1 MGDGGVACMPFQQ
14 HSNSIIM
21 ERFPVQ
27 ENNAGTTHCTGVNNT
42 TATTTTATSS
52 TSTSTSTPISDS
64 TATLVTDE
72 NKLVSNGTMTPA
84 GTSDEKGAVAAA
96 ATTTT
101 ATLTTVSNGK
111 TTTRTAS
118 SSNGVTT
125 KPKKILR
132 KIITVKKVI
141 RRVPVSELRKKKE
154 AESIKAAAAAAEMTK
169 STGVDGMSG
178 QVSNESLGIAGKEAE
193 NVDKVQNGKEEVEE
207 GELGT
212 LKWPTRIEVE
222 KGEFVFPAEKP
233 QRRSEIEKG
242 EIVGDKWR
250 RGEVEKGQQNVSGKW
265 RPWEFSRDEVEKGE
279 FVPDRW
285 QYSKEEYSYGKSR
298 GKYESSKDRTPPSGR
313 YPGEE
318 AYVRKDGWRG
328 GNSQHVKT
336 SLRWESGQER
346 GIRISS
352 KIVDDEGSNKSA
364 EYSNGKNNHVREH
377 TSSANRLKRHGTD
390 SDNNDRKH
398 HADYGDYAGSKS
410 RRLSDESSRSSNSD
424 HHSRHSVER
433 YVRTPSSARVSSVDK
448 YPTRYHEPTLSSKVV
463 YERQPERSPLDRSR
477 YDHRERSP
485 ARHDQS
491 PHGGRERVSHG
502 RDRSSHGREKSPH
515 GRERSPYAREK
526 SPFVRERSQHLP
538 EKSPQERGRLH
549 ERRSRT
555 PSYTERSPQD
565 RARHHERRD
574 RTPNRLEKSPL
585 SRDKLN
591 TPKEACRKNGGSEK
605 RNSQH
610 GDKGQEDRLDQR
622 DSNVRDTQLTA
633 KEDQERSSTLI
644 SDGLGLKN
652 ADCET
657 RKAEKPECPNIDSK
671 DSPSPEGPFLDE
683 LQSMEE
689 DMDICDTPP
698 HAPVVADSSTGKWFY
713 LDYFGVERGPAK
725 LSDLKGL
732 VDEGVL
738 VSDHLIKHLDTDRWM
753 TVEKAVSPKE
763 SANSS
768 SIVSESI
775 TQLVSPPEAPG
786 NVLTDSGDGLSVSH
800 DAEEVPINLVEP
812 QNCPDVYASD
822 LHIDERVKSLVD
834 GVSFIPGRELEAIGE
849 ILHTTFSQVQ
859 WDEWAKGYSQHE
871 ASPCNQRDETSQDLD
886 MNLTEAVEMR
896 SSFIPEKDTGF
907 ESSADPADW
916 FSGRWSCKGGD
927 WVRNDD
933 GVDRFSRRK
942 IVLNDGFPLCL
953 MPRSDL
959 EDPRWQRKD
968 DLYHPSHSRK
978 LELPPWAFS
987 SQDEKNESA
996 GANRLNPAKPHIVRG
1011 VLGTALPVVRI
1022 NACVVNDHGSIVSE
1036 HKKPR
1041 VKDRYTSR
1049 SSRMQATTSESRISS
1064 SDTDYQSKAVSEQ
1077 DTRRS
1082 RKSPAS
1088 ICRPKDKICTVDDL
1102 QLKFGDWYY
1111 LDGAGHEQGPFS
1123 YSKLQSLADQGTILK
1138 HSSVYRKFDRVWV
1151 PVSSACRISEANAKG
1166 KVKHSGQTDG
1176 TMDVI
1181 PRDGNSESGKHQN
1194 PFHGLHPQFIGYT
1207 RGKLHELVMK
1217 SFKSR
1222 EFAAAINEVLD
1233 PWISAKQP
1241 KKEIDKHIN
1250 WKTDIDIRAG
1260 KRARMQIDG
1269 SDEDNYGQE
1278 DLSIP
1283 KDQSTFEELCGDATF
1298 HWDAGK
1304 SASFETNIGGWGLL
1318 DGHILARMFHVLR
1331 SDIKSLAIASLTCKH
1346 WRSAVSF
1353 YKDISKQIDLSSLGP
1368 NCTDMVIRNVVSG
1381 YQKEKVNSLVLAGC
1395 TKITCGALEE
1405 IIRAFPCLSYIDIRG
1420 CSQLTDLALQFPH
1433 VNWLKSRNPSGLK
1446 TSEELNS
1453 KVKSYKSISE
1463 KPSSSYKTR
1472 GLGGD
1477 GDDFGELK
1485 EYFASVTKRD
1495 SASQLFHRSLYK
1507 RSKVF
1512 DARRSSSI
1520 ASRDAR
1526 MRRWGIKKSESS
1538 YRRMEGF
1545 IALGLKDIMKEN
1557 TFDFFIPKVAE
1568 IEARMDN
1575 GYYIGRGLKSV
1586 KEDIS
1591 RMCRD
1596 AIKAKNRGAG
1606 NMNRIITLFLQLASR
1621 LEDNSKFSY
1630 EREELM
1636 KSWKHDLSAGLSSGY
1651 NKNKKQLLTERK
1663 YAGRSNGT
1671 PSANGSL
1678 NYGEYVSDREIKRRL
1693 SKLNRKSMDSGSETS
1708 DEFDRSSGD
1717 GKYYSEST
1725 SSDNGSDLEFQSGG
1739 RDGNLRAG
1747 FFMEEESSYAVVDER
1762 EWGAR
1767 MTKASLVPPVTRKY
1781 EVIDRYV
1788 TVADEDD
1795 VQRKMC
1801 VSLPDDYA
1809 EKLEAQKSG
1818 KEELDM
1824 ELPEVKD
1831 FKPRKQLGDEVI
1843 EQEVYG
1849 IDPYTHNLILDSM
1862 PEEMDRSLEDKH
1874 VFIEEVLLQT
1884 LNKQVRHFTG
1894 AGNTPMIY
1902 PLKPVIE
1909 EIMKSADE
1917 DCNMRTMRMCRCIMK
1932 AIDSRPDDK
1941 YVAYRKGLGVVCN
1954 KDGGFGEEDFV
1965 VEFLGEVYPAWK
1977 WFEKQDGIRNL
1988 QKDSTDPA
1996 PEFYNIYLERPKGD
2010 ADGYDL
2016 VVVDAMHKANYAS
2029 RICHSCRPNCEAKV
2043 TAVDGKYQI
2052 GIYTVREIQ
2061 NGEEIT
2067 FDYNSVTES
2076 KEEYEAS
2083 VCLCGSQVCR
2093 GSYLNLTGE
2102 GAFQKVLKQW
2112 HGVLDRHQLM
2122 LEACESNIVSEE
2134 DYLDLGRAGL
2144 GSCLLGGLPDWVVAY
2159 SARLVRFINLERTKL
2174 PEEILKH
2181 NLEEKKKYSSE
2192 ICLDVERSDAE
2203 VQAEGVYNQRLQNLA
2218 VTLDKVR
2225 YVMRCIFGDPKKAPP
2240 PLERLSPEE
2249 TVSVL
2254 WKGEGSLVEELLQCM
2269 APHMDSD
2276 KLNDLKTKIRAHDP
2290 SDSANVKKELH
2301 KALLW
2306 LRDEVRN
2313 LPCTYRCRHDAAA
2326 DLIHIYAYTKC
2337 FFRIREYAAFT
2348 SPPVHISPLDLGP
2361 ECAAKLGDGI
2371 HEYRKT
2377 YGENY
2382 CIGQLIFWHVQTNTD
2397 PDATLAKATKGCLS
2411 LPDVASFYA
2420 KPQKL
2425 KQQRIYGPKNLKIML
2440 ERMDKYAQKPWPRDQ
2455 IWSFE
2460 SSPKAFGSPM
2470 FDAIVNN
2477 THLDREMLHWLKH
2490 RPTVFQAM
2498 WDR

>member
-21 ERFPVQ
+21 EERFPIQ
-27 ENNAGTTHCTGVNNT
+27 ENNNAGTHCTGVNNT
-42 TATTTTATSS
+42 STSSTSNSTATEVAIDENKVVSNGATTTTT
-52 TSTSTSTPISDS
+52 TT
-64 TATLVTDE
+64 TAA
-72 NKLVSNGTMTPA
+72 A
-84 GTSDEKGAVAAA
+84 GTSDEKSVVA
-96 ATTTT
+96 ATTTLT
-101 ATLTTVSNGK
+101 TTVSNGK
-111 TTTRTAS
+111 TTAS
-118 SSNGVTT
+118 TNGVTT
-125 KPKKILR
+125 KSKRLVKKII
-132 KIITVKKVI
+132 KVKKLV
-141 RRVPVSELRKKKE
+141 KKK
-154 AESIKAAAAAAEMTK
+154 KAAETK
-169 STGVDGMSG
+169 STGGGVDGKSDEVSK
-178 QVSNESLGIAGKEAE
+178 QVLETAGKEAE
-193 NVDKVQNGKEEVEE
+193 NVDKLQNGKEEIEE

-212 LKWPTRIEVE
+212 LKWPPPRIEVE
-222 KGEFVFPAEKP
+222 KDEIVPLEKQP

-242 EIVGDKWR
+242 EIVGEKWR
-250 RGEVEKGQQNVSGKW
+250 RGEAEKEQQNVPGKW
-265 RPWEFSRDEVEKGE
+265 RQWEFSRDEVEKGE
-279 FVPDRW
+279 FIPDRW
-285 QYSKEEYSYGKSR
+285 HHNKEEYSYSKSR
-298 GKYESSKDRTPPSGR
+298 GKYDSAKDRTPPSGR

-318 AYVRKDGWRG
+318 AYVRKDGYRG
-328 GNSQHVKT
+328 GNSQHSKS
-336 SLRWESGQER
+336 SLRWETGQDR
-346 GIRISS
+346 GTRISS
-352 KIVDDEGSNKSA
+352 KIVDDEGSYKAA

-377 TSSANRLKRHGTD
+377 TSANRLKRHGTD
-390 SDNNDRKH
+390 SDDRKH

-410 RRLSDESSRSSNSD
+410 RRLSDDAARSSNSD

-433 YVRTPSSARVSSVDK
+433 HVRTPSSARVDK
-448 YPTRYHEPTLSSKVV
+448 YSARYHEPTLSSKVV
-463 YERQPERSPLDRSR
+463 FERQPERSPRDRSR

-485 ARHDQS
+485 ARRDQS
-491 PHGGRERVSHG
+491 PYGRERVSHG
-502 RDRSSHGREKSPH
+502 RDRSTHGREKSPH
-515 GRERSPYAREK
+515 GRERSPHGREK
-526 SPFVRERSQHLP
+526 SPFVRERSQHGR
-538 EKSPQERGRLH
+538 EKSPHDRSRHH

-555 PSYTERSPQD
+555 PGYTERSPQD
-565 RARHHERRD
+565 RARHHERKD

-585 SRDKLN
+585 SRGKLSIS
-591 TPKEACRKNGGSEK
+591 KETSRKSGGSEK

-610 GDKGQEDRLDQR
+610 GDKGQEDRLGQKDA
-622 DSNVRDTQLTA
+622 NVIDTQLTA

-644 SDGLGLKN
+644 SDVPGQKN
-652 ADCET
+652 ADCDT
-657 RKAEKPECPNIDSK
+657 RKVEKPDCPKIDSK
-671 DSPSPEGPFLDE
+671 DSPPAEGPLLEE

-738 VSDHLIKHLDTDRWM
+738 VSDHLIKHLDSDRWM

-763 SANSS
+763 TANSS

-800 DAEEVPINLVEP
+800 DAEEVPINLVDL
-812 QNCPDVYASD
+812 QTDLNASD
-822 LHIDERVKSLVD
+822 LHIDERVEKLVEGASLV
-834 GVSFIPGRELEAIGE
+834 PGRELETIGGF
-849 ILHTTFSQVQ
+849 I
-859 WDEWAKGYSQHE
+859 AGYSQHE
-871 ASPCNQRDETSQDLD
+871 NSPHTQRDEASQDLD
-886 MNLTEAVEMR
+886 MKLTEAVEMR
-896 SSFIPEKDTGF
+896 SSFMSEKDHLF
-907 ESSADPADW
+907 DSSADPADW

-927 WVRNDD
+927 WIRNDEA
-933 GVDRFSRRK
+933 VDKFSRRK
-942 IVLNDGFPLCL
+942 MVLNDGFPVCS
-953 MPRSDL
+953 MPRSDV

-968 DLYHPSHSRK
+968 DLYYPSHSRK
-978 LELPPWAFS
+978 LELPHWAFS
-987 SQDEKNESA
+987 SHDEKNEST
-996 GANRLNPAKPHIVRG
+996 GANRLNLTKPHVVRG
-1011 VLGTALPVVRI
+1011 VQGTALPVVRI

-1036 HKKPR
+1036 HKKAR
-1041 VKDRYTSR
+1041 VKDRYTSSSR
-1049 SSRMQATTSESRISS
+1049 SSRMHSTTSDSRMST
-1064 SDTDYQSKAVSEQ
+1064 SDTDSQSKAVSEH
-1077 DTRRS
+1077 DLHRS
-1082 RKSPAS
+1082 WKTTAS
-1088 ICRPKDKICTVDDL
+1088 ICKPKDKICTVDDL
-1102 QLKFGDWYY
+1102 QLKLGDWYY
-1111 LDGAGHEQGPFS
+1111 LDGAGHERGPFS
-1123 YSKLQSLADQGTILK
+1123 YSKLLSLADQGNILK
-1138 HSSVYRKFDRVWV
+1138 HSSVYRKSDRVWV
-1151 PVSSACRISEANAKG
+1151 PVSSAGKISEANAKG
-1166 KVKHSGQTDG
+1166 KVEHSGAADSSV
-1176 TMDVI
+1176 DVLSS
-1181 PRDGNSESGKHQN
+1181 DVNSESSKHRDL
-1194 PFHGLHPQFIGYT
+1194 FHSLHPQFIGYT

-1250 WKTDIDIRAG
+1250 WKTGMEIDIRAG
-1260 KRARMQIDG
+1260 KRARMMIDE
-1269 SDEDNYGQE
+1269 SDEDNFGQE
-1278 DLSIP
+1278 DLVPIP
-1283 KDQSTFEELCGDATF
+1283 KDQSTFEELCGDASF
-1298 HWDAGK
+1298 HLHPDK
-1304 SASFETNIGGWGLL
+1304 TASLEADIGGWGLL
-1318 DGHILARMFHVLR
+1318 DGHILARMFHLLR
-1331 SDIKSLAIASLTCKH
+1331 SDVKSLALASLTCKH

-1353 YKDISKQIDLSSLGP
+1353 YKDISKQIDLSPLGP
-1368 NCTDMVIRNVVSG
+1368 NCTDMVIRNIVSG
-1381 YQKEKVNSLVLAGC
+1381 YQKEKVNSLVLTGC
-1395 TKITCGALEE
+1395 TKITCGTLEE
-1405 IIRAFPCLSYIDIRG
+1405 ILRAFPCLSHIDIRG

-1433 VNWLKSRNPSGLK
+1433 MNWLKSRNPSGLK
-1446 TSEELNS
+1446 TSEELYS
-1453 KVKSYKSISE
+1453 K
-1463 KPSSSYKTR
+1463 

-1477 GDDFGELK
+1477 SDDFGELK

-1495 SASQLFHRSLYK
+1495 SATQFFHRSLYK

-1557 TFDFFIPKVAE
+1557 TFDFFVPKVAE
-1568 IEARMDN
+1568 IEDRMDN

-1651 NKNKKQLLTERK
+1651 NKHKKQSFGERK

-1671 PSANGSL
+1671 ALANGSL

-1717 GKYYSEST
+1717 GKYYSDT
-1725 SSDNGSDLEFQSGG
+1725 SSDTESDMEFQSGG
-1739 RDGNLRAG
+1739 RDGNFRAG
-1747 FFMEEESSYAVVDER
+1747 YFMEEDER

-1809 EKLEAQKSG
+1809 EKLDAQKSG

-1831 FKPRKQLGDEVI
+1831 YKPRKQLGDEVI

-1862 PEEMDRSLEDKH
+1862 PEEMDRSLQDKH
-1874 VFIEEVLLQT
+1874 VFIEDVLLRT

-1902 PLKPVIE
+1902 PLKPVVE
-1909 EIMKSADE
+1909 EIMKSAEE
-1917 DCNMRTMRMCRCIMK
+1917 DCNLRAMRMCRCIMK

-1954 KDGGFGEEDFV
+1954 KDNGFGEEDFV

-1988 QKDSTDPA
+1988 QKDSKDPA

-2122 LEACESNIVSEE
+2122 LEACESNFVSEE

-2192 ICLDVERSDAE
+2192 ICIDVERSDAE

-2218 VTLDKVR
+2218 ITLDKVR
-2225 YVMRCIFGDPKKAPP
+2225 YVMRCVFGDPKKAPP
-2240 PLERLSPEE
+2240 PIERLSPEE

-2276 KLNDLKTKIRAHDP
+2276 KLSDLKSKIRAHDP
-2290 SDSANVKKELH
+2290 SDSTNVRKDLH

-2348 SPPVHISPLDLGP
+2348 SPSVHISPLDLGP
-2361 ECAAKLGDGI
+2361 ECAQKLGNGI

-2397 PDATLAKATKGCLS
+2397 PDATLAKATKGCLT
-2411 LPDVASFYA
+2411 LPDVGSFYA

-2425 KQQRIYGPKNLKIML
+2425 KQQRIYGPKNLKLML
-2440 ERMDKYAQKPWPRDQ
+2440 ERMDKYPQKPWPKDQ

-2460 SSPKAFGSPM
+2460 SRPKALGSPM

-2498 WDR
+2498 WDK